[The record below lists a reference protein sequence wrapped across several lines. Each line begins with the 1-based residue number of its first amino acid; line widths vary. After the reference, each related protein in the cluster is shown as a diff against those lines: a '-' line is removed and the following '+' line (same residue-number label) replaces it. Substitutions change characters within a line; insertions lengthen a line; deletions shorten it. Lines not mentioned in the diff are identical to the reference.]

1 MYHTTTF
8 SKIYSDSPPD
18 LTLLGEL
25 KVQELILPEF
35 KRTSGHSKKHQEH
48 SQYKD
53 IETERRKYACHSCG
67 GFGHQK
73 RLVQNQVLNAN
84 SISLVKHP
92 SIWLINK
99 QNFSAED

>member
-53 IETERRKYACHSCG
+53 TETEKRKYACHSCG
-67 GFGHQK
+67 GFEHKIKTCPKPSTECKFNKFGEAP
-73 RLVQNQVLNAN
+73 LNLA
-84 SISLVKHP
+84 
-92 SIWLINK
+92 NK
-99 QNFSAED
+99 QTKL